1 MNFII
6 GGKIISSNKSYNNQK
21 KNSSSFRSNSIN
33 IIEDK
38 NSKTS
43 ISIPP
48 EQSNYNVDQWT
59 PYNPSK
65 SFGISRS
72 ILTKQYP
79 KCPEPPSSG
88 SPDISEY
95 APFVFDE
102 SSKIWTRVV

>member
-1 MNFII
+1 M

-21 KNSSSFRSNSIN
+21 INASNFRSNSIN

-38 NSKTS
+38 NSKTV

-48 EQSNYNVDQWT
+48 EPSDYNVDEWT

-65 SFGISRS
+65 SFGISRP
-72 ILTKQYP
+72 ILTRQYP

-95 APFVFDE
+95 APFAFNE
-102 SSKIWTRVV
+102 SSKTWTRVV